1 MGHALC
7 ICSRGTITIE
17 NKRYYFIQKL
27 DEGGFS
33 YVDLVE
39 GEQDGRF
46 YALKRILCHDRE
58 GRSEA
63 QQEVEMHHLISH
75 PNVLSL
81 TAHTFVDKG
90 AKCEAWL
97 LLPFIRKG
105 SLWSEL
111 EKLRDKNSVMPESRI
126 LHIFQGICTGLQA
139 IHDKGY
145 AHRDLKPT
153 NVLLDEGDRPL
164 LMDLGSMNRARIEV
178 KGSRE
183 AMTVQDW
190 AAQRC
195 TISYRAPELFSVE
208 SHCII
213 DERTDI
219 WSLGCVLYSMMML
232 EGPFDLIFQK
242 GDSVALAV
250 QNTVTLPE
258 SCSRYSQGLQ
268 NLLTSIMVA
277 NPQERPDIYWVLN
290 QLKHLQPTDTVQDT
304 SMGFYSI
311 MKMSASP
318 GVIANL
324 QRRNPEV
331 MTYKDGL
338 LRDQLIGGLREG
350 SLRQELHQQPRPIEE
365 AWETAFTICQRIR
378 ATIPTIGHTSTA
390 HLASRCPVTVPALS
404 EQMVWAKVADDFGG
418 AEYCAL
424 VEHKDKD
431 GQVEV
436 ARTLATI
443 TVIDWRCAGRTGLH
457 VKQRGRTDPRPMET
471 VAGTFGPMAMGLC
484 DP

>member
-33 YVDLVE
+33 YIDLVE

-63 QQEVEMHHLISH
+63 QQEVEMHRLISH

-304 SMGFYSI
+304 SM
-311 MKMSASP
+311 
-318 GVIANL
+318 V
-324 QRRNPEV
+324 
-331 MTYKDGL
+331 
-338 LRDQLIGGLREG
+338 
-350 SLRQELHQQPRPIEE
+350 
-365 AWETAFTICQRIR
+365 
-378 ATIPTIGHTSTA
+378 
-390 HLASRCPVTVPALS
+390 
-404 EQMVWAKVADDFGG
+404 
-418 AEYCAL
+418 
-424 VEHKDKD
+424 
-431 GQVEV
+431 
-436 ARTLATI
+436 
-443 TVIDWRCAGRTGLH
+443 
-457 VKQRGRTDPRPMET
+457 
-471 VAGTFGPMAMGLC
+471 
-484 DP
+484 